1 MGRLRKDE
9 RVVAYKSNGSLF
21 RVYLN
26 TKQASRSL
34 KKSDLVIS
42 RCIRGEIDTA
52 YSYIFRKF
60 KVNEIPESIPPLQ
73 EKKKT
78 ISKRVASY
86 TLDGQYV
93 KSYRSINEAGRQLH
107 KDTKLIRDCLKGKH
121 KDTKLIRDCLKGK
134 YMTAYGYRW
143 RYIKENL
150 PHLKKVSIYQYDTN
164 GKLIQKYP
172 SVRDASL
179 ALLVSISMINTAIR
193 ENRLCKGYRFK
204 RVIK

>member
-9 RVVAYKSNGSLF
+9 RVVAYKTNGTLF

-42 RCIRGEIDTA
+42 KCIRGEIDTA
-52 YSYIFRKF
+52 YSYIFRKCR
-60 KVNEIPESIPPLQ
+60 VDEIPESIPPLL

-78 ISKRVASY
+78 IPKRVVSY

-93 KSYRSINEAGRQLH
+93 KTYRSINEAGREL
-107 KDTKLIRDCLKGKH
+107 H

-164 GKLIQKYP
+164 GKLIKKYP
-172 SVRDASL
+172 SVKDASS

>member
-9 RVVAYKSNGSLF
+9 RVVAYKCNGTLF

-107 KDTKLIRDCLKGKH
+107 KDTKLIRDCLKGK
-121 KDTKLIRDCLKGK
+121 

>member
-9 RVVAYKSNGSLF
+9 RVVAYKSNGTLF
-21 RVYLN
+21 KVYLN

-42 RCIRGEIDTA
+42 KCIRGEIDTA

-60 KVNEIPESIPPLQ
+60 KVDEIPESIPPLQ

-78 ISKRVASY
+78 IPKRVVSY

-93 KSYRSINEAGRQLH
+93 KTYRSINEAGRQL
-107 KDTKLIRDCLKGKH
+107 H

-172 SVRDASL
+172 SVKDASL

>member
-9 RVVAYKSNGSLF
+9 RVVAYKYDGTLF

-42 RCIRGEIDTA
+42 KCIRGEIDTA

-60 KVNEIPESIPPLQ
+60 RVDEIPESIPPLL

-78 ISKRVASY
+78 IPKRVVSY

-93 KSYRSINEAGRQLH
+93 KTYRSINEAGRELH
-107 KDTKLIRDCLKGKH
+107 KDTKLIRDCLKGK
-121 KDTKLIRDCLKGK
+121 
-134 YMTAYGYRW
+134 YQTAYGYRW

-164 GKLIQKYP
+164 GKLIKKYP
-172 SVRDASL
+172 SVKDASS

>member
-9 RVVAYKSNGSLF
+9 RVAMYKCNGTLF

-42 RCIRGEIDTA
+42 KCIRGEIDTA
-52 YSYIFRKF
+52 YSYIFKKF
-60 KVNEIPESIPPLQ
+60 KVDEIPESIPPLL

-78 ISKRVASY
+78 IPKRVVSY

-93 KSYRSINEAGRQLH
+93 KTYRSINEAGRVL
-107 KDTKLIRDCLKGKH
+107 H

-164 GKLIQKYP
+164 GKLIEKYP
-172 SVRDASL
+172 SVKDASL

-193 ENRLCKGYRFK
+193 ENSLCKGYRFK

>member
-9 RVVAYKSNGSLF
+9 RVVAYKSNGTLF
-21 RVYLN
+21 KVYLN

-42 RCIRGEIDTA
+42 KCIRGEIDTA
-52 YSYIFRKF
+52 YSYIFRKCN
-60 KVNEIPESIPPLQ
+60 VDEIPESIPPLQ

-78 ISKRVASY
+78 IPKRVVSY

-93 KSYRSINEAGRQLH
+93 KTYRSINEAGREL
-107 KDTKLIRDCLKGKH
+107 H

-172 SVRDASL
+172 SVKDASL

>member
-9 RVVAYKSNGSLF
+9 RVVAYKSNGTLF

-26 TKQASRSL
+26 TKQASRLL

-42 RCIRGEIDTA
+42 KCIRGEIDTA

-60 KVNEIPESIPPLQ
+60 KVDEIPESIPPLL

-78 ISKRVASY
+78 IPKRVVSY

-93 KSYRSINEAGRQLH
+93 KTYRSINEAGRQL
-107 KDTKLIRDCLKGKH
+107 H

-172 SVRDASL
+172 SVKDASL

>member
-9 RVVAYKSNGSLF
+9 RVVAYKSNGTLF
-21 RVYLN
+21 KVYLN

-42 RCIRGEIDTA
+42 KCIRGEIDTA
-52 YSYIFRKF
+52 YSYIFRKCR
-60 KVNEIPESIPPLQ
+60 VDEIPESIPPLL

-78 ISKRVASY
+78 IPKRVVSY

-93 KSYRSINEAGRQLH
+93 KTYRSINEAGRQL
-107 KDTKLIRDCLKGKH
+107 H

-150 PHLKKVSIYQYDTN
+150 PHLKKVSIYQYDTK

-172 SVRDASL
+172 SVKDASL

>member
-9 RVVAYKSNGSLF
+9 RVVAYKTNGTLF

-42 RCIRGEIDTA
+42 KCIRGEIDTA
-52 YSYIFRKF
+52 YSYIFRKCR
-60 KVNEIPESIPPLQ
+60 VDEIPESIPPLL

-78 ISKRVASY
+78 IPKRVVSY

-93 KSYRSINEAGRQLH
+93 KTYRSINEAGRELH
-107 KDTKLIRDCLKGKH
+107 KDTKLIRDCLKGK
-121 KDTKLIRDCLKGK
+121 
-134 YMTAYGYRW
+134 YQTAYGYRW

-164 GKLIQKYP
+164 GKLIKKYP
-172 SVRDASL
+172 SVKDASS